1 MSVYTIRNSF
11 LDPYDP
17 YWICRLLSLKLGTLM
32 ILMCL
37 CNAFLNSPGMP
48 VEFML
53 VTFIATAASEIL
65 PAKTRLKK
73 VLILIAVILLLSTT
87 GVLFGLF
94 SYFRTSL
101 FLFTVIF
108 TYLSLRFMAVN
119 AKAAVLPSLMIMWG
133 ILQLEGSTTN
143 LTEILNNYLYYAE
156 FGLMGVIT
164 ILFFPDFT
172 LNIVKSAFIRILE
185 ADIAS
190 LKHAKLHSN
199 DTAFLSALNI
209 IRAKLPFL
217 SEDYHDLYQNII
229 VFQHTFIKATGLN
242 SQDQTLTMSVLSEL
256 IEAINKNQ
264 MYVMNSESLCLLE
277 KQNIGANTGLKKL
290 IESYNACKA

>member
-1 MSVYTIRNSF
+1 M
-11 LDPYDP
+11 
-17 YWICRLLSLKLGTLM
+17 LSLKLGTLM

-277 KQNIGANTGLKKL
+277 KQNIGAYTGLKKL

>member
-277 KQNIGANTGLKKL
+277 KQNIGAYTGLKKL

>member
-53 VTFIATAASEIL
+53 VTFIGTAASEIL
-65 PAKTRLKK
+65 PAKTRPKK

-101 FLFTVIF
+101 FLFTIIF

-133 ILQLEGSTTN
+133 ILQLEGTTTN

-190 LKHAKLHSN
+190 LKQAKPHSN

-217 SEDYHDLYQNII
+217 SEDYHALYQNII
-229 VFQHTFIKATGLN
+229 EFQHTFIKATGLN

-256 IEAINKNQ
+256 IAAISKNR
-264 MYVMNSESLCLLE
+264 MYELSSESLCLLE
-277 KQNIGANTGLKKL
+277 KQNIGAYIGLKKL

>member
-1 MSVYTIRNSF
+1 
-11 LDPYDP
+11 
-17 YWICRLLSLKLGTLM
+17 
-32 ILMCL
+32 
-37 CNAFLNSPGMP
+37 
-48 VEFML
+48 
-53 VTFIATAASEIL
+53 
-65 PAKTRLKK
+65 
-73 VLILIAVILLLSTT
+73 
-87 GVLFGLF
+87 
-94 SYFRTSL
+94 
-101 FLFTVIF
+101 
-108 TYLSLRFMAVN
+108 MAVN

-277 KQNIGANTGLKKL
+277 KQNIGAYTGLKKL